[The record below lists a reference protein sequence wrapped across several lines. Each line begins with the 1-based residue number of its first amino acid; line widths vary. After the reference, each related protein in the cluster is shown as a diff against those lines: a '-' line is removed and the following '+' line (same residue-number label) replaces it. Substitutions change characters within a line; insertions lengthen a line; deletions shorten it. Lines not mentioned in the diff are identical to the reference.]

1 MNMKIFTFSIAFLAI
16 FVSGCTGLSSNLR
29 IGNDQSYA
37 SLTDQ
42 REAIRNVGEYTTVP
56 SGAKILG
63 EVDAGRC
70 HRIQGAVEPSEGLVK
85 SDLKVTA
92 YAQGADGI
100 SDITFTKQAAL
111 TLNCWYIITG
121 KAMMFSLQKP

>member
-1 MNMKIFTFSIAFLAI
+1 MRTFAVAVLAI
-16 FVSGCTGLSSNLR
+16 VLAGCSGLSSNFR
-29 IGNDQSYA
+29 VGNDQSYA
-37 SLTDQ
+37 SLADQ
-42 REAIRNVGEYTTVP
+42 REAIKHVQEYAVAP
-56 SGAKILG
+56 PGAKSLG

-70 HRIQGAVEPSEGLVK
+70 HRIQGAVEPSEAIVK
-85 SDLKVTA
+85 TDLKVTA

-121 KAMMFSLQKP
+121 KAMMLSLPKP

>member
-1 MNMKIFTFSIAFLAI
+1 MKTLAI
-16 FVSGCTGLSSNLR
+16 ATVFTVITGCAGLSSNFR
-29 IGNDQSYA
+29 VGNDQSYA

-42 REAIRNVGEYTTVP
+42 RDAIKKVAEYASAP
-56 SGAKILG
+56 PGAKILG

-70 HRIQGAVEPSEGLVK
+70 HRIQGAVEPSEGLVI

-92 YAQGADGI
+92 YARGADGI
-100 SDITFTKQAAL
+100 SNITFTKQSAL

-121 KAMMFSLQKP
+121 KATMFSQSNP